1 LAHRSDLDRQATIFV
16 CFCLPRSKLH
26 ASSLRVDVNQRVGN
40 LLSLE
45 SEKKNVCCA
54 NNKCY
59 AQELGTAVPFASE
72 NVGHVKRPAIR
83 STASSDCNKAGKL
96 KNVLR
101 GYRTSSISWNK
112 QPHFLSFFLLC
123 LLPRHLFCLV
133 FRAKQTLLRTPVDS
147 KWILEAGFRSMRGAP
162 KSHIFF
168 TQLIPSREAER
179 VQVLQSGKLIQ
190 P

>member
-1 LAHRSDLDRQATIFV
+1 MAHRSDLDRQATIFV

-147 KWILEAGFRSMRGAP
+147 SGFWKLASGVCEELRRATFFSRSLYRLERLRGYRFYNLG
-162 KSHIFF
+162 S
-168 TQLIPSREAER
+168 
-179 VQVLQSGKLIQ
+179 
-190 P
+190 